1 MFFFFCS
8 LLSSCSRRLVQFYG
22 NSTITIA
29 AYPRKSF
36 SYLAYL
42 AVMRIRFPSFQ
53 TPLLLNAVFFYCV
66 VSAIQFSIRTL
77 GAGRGQMKTIKC
89 MYAIWQDS
97 PTSVIHCSHH
107 EIRKDL
113 YREYNII
120 LWSVHRRWYYY
131 PPTAKTIIL
140 I

>member
-1 MFFFFCS
+1 MFFYFFTHYIPS
-8 LLSSCSRRLVQFYG
+8 ACSRRIVQFYG

-53 TPLLLNAVFFYCV
+53 RPLRSATPFSSTVLLAPFNLVYT
-66 VSAIQFSIRTL
+66 RTL

-97 PTSVIHCSHH
+97 PTSVISTAV
-107 EIRKDL
+107 ITKFVKT
-113 YREYNII
+113 YAEYII
-120 LWSVHRRWYYY
+120 
-131 PPTAKTIIL
+131 II

>member
-1 MFFFFCS
+1 MFFFFFCS

-53 TPLLLNAVFFYCV
+53 IPLLLNAVFFYCV

-120 LWSVHRRWYYY
+120 V
-131 PPTAKTIIL
+131 
-140 I
+140 

>member
-1 MFFFFCS
+1 MFFFS
-8 LLSSCSRRLVQFYG
+8 LLTIPSACSRRIVQFYG

-53 TPLLLNAVFFYCV
+53 TPSLRHAVFFYCI

-89 MYAIWQDS
+89 MYTIWQDS
-97 PTSVIHCSHH
+97 PTSVIYCSHH
-107 EIRKDL
+107 EIRKYL
-113 YREYNII
+113 CRIYSRMIQTLTMII
-120 LWSVHRRWYYY
+120 LSTDDCDNSTY
-131 PPTAKTIIL
+131 
-140 I
+140 